1 MHRHAHFCCSELQR
15 RALAAACQ
23 ASPISLH
30 LATQVAS
37 GALVAG
43 YNSEGTTGN
52 DTAFKLFATGIVSPR
67 VALFRKPSPTCT
79 ADEAAVEARVAAAEK
94 AAAEKAA
101 ADAAEKA
108 SKDDD
113 DRAMGLVITLAVLA
127 VALLLT
133 ASVIVHLIRMVRP
146 TPAPAPAPTRTRTR
160 PRPRP
165 HPHARART
173 RTPAPARPH
182 PSHPPMT
189 RRNLVEARKRRS
201 GEIQSHLRSCCA

>member
-146 TPAPAPAPTRTRTR
+146 TPAPAPAPA
-160 PRPRP
+160 P
-165 HPHARART
+165 ART
-173 RTPAPARPH
+173 RTPAPAPARPH